1 MPLMMDMVPSVG
13 KQANQYALCLQESY
27 SLVSAYPENHSMEGS
42 FEILSCSSFL
52 FDTWTNQRQRR

>member
-42 FEILSCSSFL
+42 FEIL
-52 FDTWTNQRQRR
+52 